1 MQRLNL
7 TIDEVLYDKA
17 RAFSFVEKRPISQII
32 RDSLSEYFERHTE
45 TKQKAELLLDA
56 KDKAEV
62 LDIIKNDSFVSNDE
76 FKKKFNL

>member
-7 TIDEVLYDKA
+7 TIDEALYDKA

-45 TKQKAELLLDA
+45 TKQKAELLLHA

>member
-1 MQRLNL
+1 MICKNG
-7 TIDEVLYDKA
+7 
-17 RAFSFVEKRPISQII
+17 
-32 RDSLSEYFERHTE
+32 DSPRKYCE

-62 LDIIKNDSFVSNDE
+62 LDIIKNDSFASNDE

>member
-1 MQRLNL
+1 MICITGNNPQKYSDTN
-7 TIDEVLYDKA
+7 
-17 RAFSFVEKRPISQII
+17 
-32 RDSLSEYFERHTE
+32 
-45 TKQKAELLLDA
+45 QKAELLLHA

>member
-7 TIDEVLYDKA
+7 TIDEALYEQA
-17 RAFSFVEKRPISQII
+17 RAFSFVEKKPISQII
-32 RDSLSEYFERHTE
+32 RESLGEYFQNHAD
-45 TKQKAELLLDA
+45 TKAKADLLLDA

-62 LDIIKNDSFVSNDE
+62 LEIIKDDTFSSNEE